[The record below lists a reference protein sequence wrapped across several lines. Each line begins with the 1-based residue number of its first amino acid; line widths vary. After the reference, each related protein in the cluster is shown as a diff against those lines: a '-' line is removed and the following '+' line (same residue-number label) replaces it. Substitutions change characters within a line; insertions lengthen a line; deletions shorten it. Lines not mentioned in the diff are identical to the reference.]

1 MRPPEQIKREIL
13 QNWLTKACHDLEV
26 AQYLVSGGASCFN
39 AVGFHSQQA
48 AEKYLKALL
57 VWHEVEFARTHDLDE
72 LLDLVATVDANVS
85 EPLRDCIGLTD
96 YGVDIR
102 YPGDTVELTFERAK
116 QAVALAAKVRDAVLA
131 ALPEDVKNS

>member
-13 QNWLTKACHDLEV
+13 QNWLTKAGQDIEV
-26 AQYLVSGGASCFN
+26 AQYLVSGEASCFN

-57 VWHEVEFARTHDLDE
+57 VWHQVEFTRTHDLDE
-72 LLDLVATVDANVS
+72 LLDLVATIDANVS

-116 QAVALAAKVRDAVLA
+116 QAVALAVKVCDAVLA
-131 ALPEDVKNS
+131 ALPEDVRNA